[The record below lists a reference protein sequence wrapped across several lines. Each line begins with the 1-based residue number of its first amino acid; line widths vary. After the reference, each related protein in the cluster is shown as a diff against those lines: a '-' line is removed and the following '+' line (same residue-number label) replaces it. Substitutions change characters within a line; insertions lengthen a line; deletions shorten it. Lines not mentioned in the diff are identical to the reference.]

1 MKIPG
6 RQPAGD
12 RRDFLSLW
20 KATGIMAGLQVLPAG
35 LGNSYPAPESPQRF
49 AGWGRAKR
57 ILFLF
62 ASGGPS
68 HIDTFDMKPEAP
80 EEIRGSFGSIQTPIP
95 GFRVCEH
102 LPRLSRSIR
111 HACVF
116 RAMSHDDAD
125 HGTACYLTLTGRF
138 HPQKSGN
145 PPPRPEDMP
154 NLASVY
160 SRLRPHPALPF
171 SAAHL
176 NGPLLTPIEPG
187 PGQGIAQLP
196 GWTRP
201 AELGNPLESA
211 SRLHLGTTMP
221 SVRVDGRRTLLSQ
234 LDQSRRAIEARDSS
248 WNQHQERAYQLLE
261 KPAFRAALDFNREN
275 PATLNRYGPHRM
287 GRGCLLARRLLE
299 AGVPWVTVFL
309 NHSVRGQD
317 DHPLEPEW
325 FGWDT
330 HNDIFQAMRE
340 VLLPRLDQSL
350 SALLEDLHQ
359 RGLLEDTL
367 VVCAGEF
374 GRAPRVA
381 VERSFVGISPGR
393 KHWPGAYTILA
404 AGAGITPGSVVGQTD
419 RQGGQVVSAKASP
432 ADLMATVFAC
442 LGVNPDTR
450 ITDTLGKE
458 FSACPGIPIQSMWS
472 GT

>member
-1 MKIPG
+1 MMIPR
-6 RQPAGD
+6 RQPTGD
-12 RRDFLSLW
+12 RRGFLSLW
-20 KATGIMAGLQVLPAG
+20 KSTGIVAGLQSLASRHPRLEAALDRPPG
-35 LGNSYPAPESPQRF
+35 FG
-49 AGWGRAKR
+49 GWARAKR
-57 ILFLF
+57 VLFLF

-68 HIDTFDMKPEAP
+68 HIDTLDMKPDAP
-80 EEIRGSFGSIQTPIP
+80 EEIRGAFGSIQTAIP
-95 GFRVCEH
+95 GYRVCEH

-116 RAMSHDDAD
+116 RGMSHDDAD

-154 NLASVY
+154 ALTAVY
-160 SRLRPHPALPF
+160 SRLRPHSSLPF

-187 PGQGIAQLP
+187 PGQGLGQLP

-201 AELGNPLESA
+201 AELGNPLDSA
-211 SRLHLGTTMP
+211 SRLQLGPTIP
-221 SVRVDGRRTLLSQ
+221 SVRVDGRRTLLAH
-234 LDQSRRAIEARDSS
+234 LEQSLRGRDAVQKP
-248 WNQHQERAYQLLE
+248 WDDYQERAYQLLD
-261 KPAFRAALDFNREN
+261 KPAFRTALDLQEER
-275 PATLNRYGPHRM
+275 PSTLDRYGAHRM

-330 HNDIFQAMRE
+330 HNDIFQAMRQI
-340 VLLPRLDQSL
+340 LLPRLDQAL
-350 SALLEDLHQ
+350 SALLEDLNQ
-359 RGLLEDTL
+359 RGLLDDTL

-381 VERSFVGISPGR
+381 LERSFAGSSPGR
-393 KHWPGAYTILA
+393 KHWPAAYTILA

-419 RQGGQVVSAKASP
+419 RQGGQVLSAKAGP
-432 ADLMATVFAC
+432 GDLMATVFAA
-442 LGVNPDTR
+442 LGVDPETR
-450 ITDTLGKE
+450 VTDTLGKE
-458 FSACPGIPIQSMWS
+458 FSACPGTPIQALWS
-472 GT
+472 GA